1 MLRSA
6 PYSQETNPVL
16 PMDKTMSQVATITS
30 SVWNTPAASLP
41 PNGVLPP
48 SPTTL
53 LQPRPYNS
61 TRREAPYDLQS
72 TRREAPYDLQSTRRE
87 APYDLQSTRREAPY
101 QLWRIQSNREP
112 YASEFMV
119 TPYGGMESKLG
130 TNLGR

>member
-1 MLRSA
+1 MFRSA
-6 PYSQETNPVL
+6 PYSQETNPIL

-53 LQPRPYNS
+53 LQPRPYDLRSTRRFASYDLRS
-61 TRREAPYDLQS
+61 TRREASYDL
-72 TRREAPYDLQSTRRE
+72 R
-87 APYDLQSTRREAPY
+87 STRREAPY

>member
-1 MLRSA
+1 MFRSA
-6 PYSQETNPVL
+6 PYSQETNPIL

-53 LQPRPYNS
+53 FQPRPYNS
-61 TRREAPYDLQS
+61 TRREAPYD
-72 TRREAPYDLQSTRRE
+72 
-87 APYDLQSTRREAPY
+87 
-101 QLWRIQSNREP
+101 LWRIQSNREP

>member
-1 MLRSA
+1 MFRSA
-6 PYSQETNPVL
+6 PYSQETNPIL

-53 LQPRPYNS
+53 LQPRPYDLRS
-61 TRREAPYDLQS
+61 TRREASYDL
-72 TRREAPYDLQSTRRE
+72 R
-87 APYDLQSTRREAPY
+87 STRREAPY